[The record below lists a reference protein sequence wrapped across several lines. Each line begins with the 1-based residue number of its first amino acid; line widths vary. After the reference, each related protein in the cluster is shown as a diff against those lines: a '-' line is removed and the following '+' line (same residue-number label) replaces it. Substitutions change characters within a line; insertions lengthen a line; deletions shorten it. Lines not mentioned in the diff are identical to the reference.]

1 MAGRIDQH
9 LKSLGITLPRPSTP
23 AANSVP
29 WGRSGKLG
37 FVAGQLPMENGQ
49 IAQTGIVGQGVSVDE
64 AYAAARLCAMNILAH
79 VRTACDGDLD
89 RVKRIVKV
97 TGFVACAPGFFEH
110 PQVMNG
116 ASDLFAKIFGEAGVH
131 ARVAVGAPSL
141 PRNGSVEVDAI
152 VEIE

>member
-23 AANSVP
+23 AANYVP
-29 WGRSGKLG
+29 WVRSGNLV